1 MLIKHRILY
10 ADAHDDTA
18 MAISIFLSRRGFD
31 VVRAADFA
39 EAVKLIEEHYFD
51 LYLLER
57 IFPDGCGIELCRR
70 ITQSYPN
77 RPVLFFSTI
86 ALWKERSLA
95 ISSGARDYLFKPDD
109 LKRLP
114 DVIEQSLLSRSSCL
128 STSRISFNDRSP
140 KQSISVKRSRARA
153 VGSSHIAG

>member
-1 MLIKHRILY
+1 MLIKHRILC

-31 VVRAADFA
+31 VVRTAGFA
-39 EAVKLIEEHYFD
+39 KAVKVIEEQYFD

-57 IFPDGCGIELCRR
+57 IFPDGCGIELSRR
-70 ITQSYPN
+70 ITQSYQN

-86 ALWKERSLA
+86 ALWQERSLA

-114 DVIEQSLLSRSSCL
+114 DVIEQSLLSQSSCL
-128 STSRISFNDRSP
+128 STSRISSNDLSP
-140 KQSISVKRSRARA
+140 KQSISLIKSRARA
-153 VGSSHIAG
+153 VGSSHPLG